1 MKINNINIYSQRFY
15 TFKGS
20 SSRKNADGSKISGD
34 KADEL
39 KKRTA
44 DIRKIIK
51 KAADEKRKMS
61 LKELVSQSGYTTKT
75 VNRVLENNK
84 SLNALWSQVASSTR
98 LTNAARAKKLEEL
111 KAILQ
116 EAKDNCVNMSLTE
129 LAQKTGLGKSAEPL
143 CQ

>member
-51 KAADEKRKMS
+51 KAADEKKDEPER
-61 LKELVSQSGYTTKT
+61 ELVSFKSGYT
-75 VNRVLENNK
+75 
-84 SLNALWSQVASSTR
+84 QP
-98 LTNAARAKKLEEL
+98 KLSIEF
-111 KAILQ
+111 
-116 EAKDNCVNMSLTE
+116 
-129 LAQKTGLGKSAEPL
+129 
-143 CQ
+143 